1 MAAALVRRSRVTPRT
16 LPRQPDRDNLPY
28 PHRRRNR
35 VRRVTATLAVLSL
48 VAPGCAV
55 RSWRP
60 VTDAELVNAGGQS
73 VRVEG
78 TRGSLELAGAT
89 LAYPFLMGRPIAGSG
104 PVYVDV
110 EPDASVGVRRCDA
123 ERETGRVVR
132 APVRDASRLVGC
144 EVQIETLRGPVAVRV
159 RGAFGAHEVFGE
171 PLACHDDR
179 GRTRECTGLVR
190 VDLRQYDRVDA
201 RRRDVPLSVAATA
214 GAASL
219 AALAVLYA
227 ACVWAFA
234 HAE

>member
-1 MAAALVRRSRVTPRT
+1 MAAALVRRSRVAPHAPSR
-16 LPRQPDRDNLPY
+16 PPGRDNAPN
-28 PHRRRNR
+28 PHQRRNR
-35 VRRVTATLAVLSL
+35 VRRATAALAVLSL

-60 VTDAELVNAGGQS
+60 VTDAELESAGGQS
-73 VRVEG
+73 VLVEG
-78 TRGSLELAGAT
+78 TPGRVELAGAV
-89 LAYPFLMGRPIAGSG
+89 LAYPFLIGRPIAGSG

-110 EPDASVGVRRCDA
+110 EPDASVGVRGCDT

-144 EVQIETLRGPVAVRV
+144 DVQLETLRGPVALRV
-159 RGAFGAHEVFGE
+159 RGAFGAREVFGE
-171 PLACHDDR
+171 PLACRDDH

-201 RRRDVPLSVAATA
+201 RRRDVPLSVAATV

-219 AALAVLYA
+219 AALVVLYA
-227 ACVWAFA
+227 AGVWALA